1 MIFTLVWYYVK
12 LLQLVQ
18 CSYPVILLFC
28 CELWRHF
35 MSFSSKVIIH
45 WKGQLCPFRVAWQ
58 RNQRRATRAI
68 LSLACLWHIDLNV
81 LPSHVTT
88 IVWSWCA
95 WPRYKCYIID
105 FQLPFPTCCGVRFRR
120 YWNVVCACHSSAA
133 SSFVGH
139 GIAVLESRYNH
150 SFVVTCGHP
159 LIFPE
164 LLESGSTVQ
173 CVMDARV
180 LWKVTHC
187 WKLIKI
193 MIMFKLH
200 TISVRDIKSFLA
212 YTFAPTD
219 DLLQ

>member
-1 MIFTLVWYYVK
+1 MLCVCFFFCKRSQIFPILYSFHSSLLHHQFQFYVK

-58 RNQRRATRAI
+58 RNQRQATRAI

-133 SSFVGH
+133 SSFRARHCCIRKSLQSLFCCHLWPSSHISRIVRKWIYGTMCD
-139 GIAVLESRYNH
+139 GRKGAVKSY
-150 SFVVTCGHP
+150 T
-159 LIFPE
+159 
-164 LLESGSTVQ
+164 LL
-173 CVMDARV
+173 
-180 LWKVTHC
+180 KVN
-187 WKLIKI
+187 KDNDY
-193 MIMFKLH
+193 
-200 TISVRDIKSFLA
+200 V
-212 YTFAPTD
+212 
-219 DLLQ
+219 